1 MTIAAKMPVEGTN
14 SKKTGQLSLLP
25 EWEPILESYRMSCTE
40 FEKLSPQ
47 EQDMRYRH
55 LYREI
60 SHDCPDNKKSN

>member
-14 SKKTGQLSLLP
+14 RKKTGQLFLLP
-25 EWEPILESYRMSCTE
+25 EWEAILESYRMPCTE

-60 SHDCPDNKKSN
+60 NHDCPDKKSN

>member
-1 MTIAAKMPVEGTN
+1 MTIAAKIPVEGTN
-14 SKKTGQLSLLP
+14 RKKTGQLSLLP
-25 EWEPILESYRMSCTE
+25 DWEPILESYRMSCAE
-40 FEKLSPQ
+40 FDKLSPQ

>member
-1 MTIAAKMPVEGTN
+1 MTIAAKMPVESTN
-14 SKKTGQLSLLP
+14 RKKTGQVSLLP
-25 EWEPILESYRMSCTE
+25 EWESILESYRMSYAE

-60 SHDCPDNKKSN
+60 SHDCPDKKSN

>member
-1 MTIAAKMPVEGTN
+1 MTFAAKMPVESTN
-14 SKKTGQLSLLP
+14 HKKPGQLCLLP
-25 EWEPILESYRMSCTE
+25 EWELILESYRMSCAE

-60 SHDCPDNKKSN
+60 SHECPD

>member
-1 MTIAAKMPVEGTN
+1 MTITAKMPVEGTN
-14 SKKTGQLSLLP
+14 LKKKGQLSLLP
-25 EWEPILESYRMSCTE
+25 EWESILESYRMSYAE

-60 SHDCPDNKKSN
+60 SHDCPDTKSK

>member
-14 SKKTGQLSLLP
+14 LKKTGQQSLLP
-25 EWEPILESYRMSCTE
+25 EWESILESYRMSYAE

-60 SHDCPDNKKSN
+60 SHDCPDKKSN

>member
-1 MTIAAKMPVEGTN
+1 MTIAAKMPVESTN
-14 SKKTGQLSLLP
+14 RKKTGQVSLLP
-25 EWEPILESYRMSCTE
+25 GWESILESYRMSYAE

-60 SHDCPDNKKSN
+60 SHDCPDKKSN

>member
-1 MTIAAKMPVEGTN
+1 MTITAKMPVESPN
-14 SKKTGQLSLLP
+14 RKKTGQLCLLP
-25 EWEPILESYRMSCTE
+25 EWELILESYRMSCAE

-60 SHDCPDNKKSN
+60 SHDCPDKKSS

>member
-14 SKKTGQLSLLP
+14 LKKTGQLSLLP
-25 EWEPILESYRMSCTE
+25 EWEAILESYRMTYAE
-40 FEKLSPQ
+40 FKKLSPQ

-60 SHDCPDNKKSN
+60 SHDCPDKKSN

>member
-14 SKKTGQLSLLP
+14 LKKKGQLCLLP
-25 EWEPILESYRMSCTE
+25 EWESILESYRMTCAE

-60 SHDCPDNKKSN
+60 NHDYPDKKSN

>member
-14 SKKTGQLSLLP
+14 LKKTGQQSLLP
-25 EWEPILESYRMSCTE
+25 EWESILESYRMSTRE

-60 SHDCPDNKKSN
+60 NHDCPDKKSN

>member
-14 SKKTGQLSLLP
+14 LKKTGQQSLLP
-25 EWEPILESYRMSCTE
+25 EWESILESYRMSCAE

-60 SHDCPDNKKSN
+60 SHDCPDKKSN

>member
-14 SKKTGQLSLLP
+14 RKKTGQLSLLP
-25 EWEPILESYRMSCTE
+25 EWELILESYRMSCAE

-47 EQDMRYRH
+47 EQEMRYRC

-60 SHDCPDNKKSN
+60 NHDCPDNKKSN